1 MLRSNLVKTDVLKKE
16 RKSLGLTYGD
26 MAYKMGY
33 KSKST
38 YMYIEKGKTVPT
50 LPVMLSISQILGKPI
65 DYLFSLEFKEI
76 DKGG

>member
-1 MLRSNLVKTDVLKKE
+1 
-16 RKSLGLTYGD
+16 